1 MGHKEIALGSVSP
14 TRDFNYVEDIT
25 EAFTLALESEAGE
38 GEVFNFGSNFEI
50 TIENTVKLIS
60 EIMGTQLNIIL
71 DKKRLRPIKS
81 EVERLWA
88 DNNKAK
94 KIFNWEPNHGS
105 LEGLKLGLE
114 KTVEWFSNPENEK
127 FYSNETY
134 HI

>member
-1 MGHKEIALGSVSP
+1 
-14 TRDFNYVEDIT
+14 
-25 EAFTLALESEAGE
+25 
-38 GEVFNFGSNFEI
+38 
-50 TIENTVKLIS
+50 
-60 EIMGTQLNIIL
+60 MGTQLNIIL

-88 DNNKAK
+88 DNKKAK

-114 KTVEWFSNPENEK
+114 KTVEWFSNPENKK